1 MIRVSS
7 CGVRSIRVHRSG
19 PTGRDPPDPL
29 AGFFT
34 PFHPDAVPACPCR
47 GGRFTYDTRTLL
59 PTLTLYLHLHADTL
73 SRGNGVI
80 RCEDLGPLSAL
91 YLRDFLGPH
100 AIINLK
106 PVIDPAGLA
115 PVDAYEI
122 PDRHR
127 EALHLRT
134 PADVFP
140 YAPNTSRRKQA
151 DHTKPYRSKAHGGA
165 PGQTSLDNL
174 GGMTQFHHRVKT
186 HGRWQLQQP
195 FPGIYLWQSP
205 HGSIFLVD
213 HTGTR
218 QIRRPHTRTQPK
230 TADQPPGASQQDAT
244 QPGGR
249 TTSTPSLLENHFAAL
264 IDAA

>member
-1 MIRVSS
+1 M
-7 CGVRSIRVHRSG
+7 
-19 PTGRDPPDPL
+19 

-34 PFHPDAVPACPCR
+34 PFHPEAVPACPCR
-47 GGRFTYDTRTLL
+47 GGRFRYDTRTLL

-100 AIINLK
+100 ALINLK

-140 YAPNTSRRKQA
+140 YAPNTGRRKQA

-218 QIRRPHTRTQPK
+218 QIRRPHGTGQAAA
-230 TADQPPGASQQDAT
+230 TADQPRRGGA
-244 QPGGR
+244 GR
-249 TTSTPSLLENHFAAL
+249 KRPPHNPAAGAPQRPACSSTTSQPSSTPPECGSAEAP
-264 IDAA
+264 